1 MLAAWHVA
9 SPRAVAAPTDERD
22 VQAGGALFA
31 THCAT
36 CHGEGGRGDGASA
49 ASFATRP
56 SDLGDGRLMNGL
68 PDEFLVSVITHGGP
82 AQGLAP
88 TMPPFDRTLSAG
100 QDRRIVSFVR
110 TPARPGYPGGP
121 PGPARPGPP
130 APPPGFSYPP
140 VPTGPSRI

>member
-22 VQAGGALFA
+22 VQAGRALFA

-49 ASFATRP
+49 AAFATKP
-56 SDLGDGRLMNGL
+56 SDLADGRLMNGL
-68 PDEFLVSVITHGGP
+68 PDEFVVSVITHGGP

-88 TMPPFDRTLSAG
+88 TMPPFDRTLSADQVPRLVG
-100 QDRRIVSFVR
+100 FVR
-110 TPARPGYPGGP
+110 TLGRPEYRGGPTTLARP
-121 PGPARPGPP
+121 PP
-130 APPPGFSYPP
+130 APTQPIFFNH
-140 VPTGPSRI
+140 VV